1 MKDKIDA
8 AFIQHAA
15 DILAE
20 TYTGLSGGQIVK
32 HCNNYAIDFN
42 VDIPIASPDFGK
54 FGSIVPNKR
63 TALYKNLMAFNGKQ
77 QFVIIKELCELPI
90 FQKNKEAQELK
101 KRLFERFHQFASG
114 PLYIE
119 TQPPTGWER
128 VDRSIA
134 EMKSRLEV
142 ADTQEKYQAIGMI
155 GRETLITIAQQV
167 FDAEK
172 HKTLDG
178 VDPSQTDAKRM
189 LEAYVSYEL
198 KGSSE
203 KARKWVRSAVD
214 LGNQLTHDR
223 NATKRD
229 SQLCL
234 IAVSS
239 IASFIRTIDETNGG

>member
-15 DILAE
+15 DKLGE
-20 TYTGLSGGQIVK
+20 TNTGLSGGQIVK
-32 HCNNYAIDFN
+32 HCNGYAIDFH
-42 VDIPIASPDFGK
+42 VDIPIASSDFGK

-77 QFVIIKELCELPI
+77 QFVIIKELCELPT
-90 FQKNKEAQELK
+90 FQKNKQAQELK

-119 TQPPTGWER
+119 NHPPTGWER

-142 ADTQEKYQAIGMI
+142 ADTEEKYQAIRMI

-167 FDAEK
+167 FDAAK
-172 HKTLDG
+172 HETLDC
-178 VDPSQTDAKRM
+178 VEVSPTDAKRM
-189 LEAYVSYEL
+189 LEAYLRYEL
-198 KGSSE
+198 QDASE
-203 KARKWVRSAVD
+203 KARKWARSAVD

-223 NATKRD
+223 NATRRD
-229 SQLCL
+229 SQICL

-239 IASFIRTIDETNGG
+239 IASFIRTIDETSGG

>member
-8 AFIQHAA
+8 AFIQYAA
-15 DILAE
+15 DILGE
-20 TYTGLSGGQIVK
+20 TDTGLSGGQIVK
-32 HCNNYAIDFN
+32 HCNSYAVDFH
-42 VDIPIASPDFGK
+42 VDIPITSPDFGK

-90 FQKNKEAQELK
+90 FQENKQAQELK
-101 KRLFERFHQFASG
+101 KRLFERFCQFASG

-119 TQPPTGWER
+119 SHEPTGWER

-142 ADTQEKYQAIGMI
+142 ADTEEKYQAIGMN

-167 FDAEK
+167 FDAAK
-172 HKTLDG
+172 HETLDG
-178 VDPSQTDAKRM
+178 VEASPTDAKRM
-189 LEAYVSYEL
+189 LEAYLRYEL
-198 KGSSE
+198 KDASE
-203 KARKWVRSAVD
+203 KARKWVRCAVD

-223 NATKRD
+223 SATKRD
-229 SQLCL
+229 SELCL

-239 IASFIRTIDETNGG
+239 IASFIRTIDETSGG

>member
-90 FQKNKEAQELK
+90 FQKK
-101 KRLFERFHQFASG
+101 
-114 PLYIE
+114 
-119 TQPPTGWER
+119 
-128 VDRSIA
+128 
-134 EMKSRLEV
+134 
-142 ADTQEKYQAIGMI
+142 
-155 GRETLITIAQQV
+155 
-167 FDAEK
+167 
-172 HKTLDG
+172 
-178 VDPSQTDAKRM
+178 
-189 LEAYVSYEL
+189 
-198 KGSSE
+198 
-203 KARKWVRSAVD
+203 
-214 LGNQLTHDR
+214 
-223 NATKRD
+223 
-229 SQLCL
+229 
-234 IAVSS
+234 
-239 IASFIRTIDETNGG
+239 

>member
-1 MKDKIDA
+1 
-8 AFIQHAA
+8 
-15 DILAE
+15 
-20 TYTGLSGGQIVK
+20 
-32 HCNNYAIDFN
+32 
-42 VDIPIASPDFGK
+42 
-54 FGSIVPNKR
+54 
-63 TALYKNLMAFNGKQ
+63 
-77 QFVIIKELCELPI
+77 
-90 FQKNKEAQELK
+90 
-101 KRLFERFHQFASG
+101 
-114 PLYIE
+114 
-119 TQPPTGWER
+119 
-128 VDRSIA
+128 
-134 EMKSRLEV
+134 
-142 ADTQEKYQAIGMI
+142 MI